1 MTQSLQML
9 FEHAE
14 RERDAARSA
23 LQQAEQARERLVLQ
37 AAQLRDYRAEY
48 LARGPGRD
56 GRAAPIALLR
66 CHQDFLQRLDQ
77 AVDQLQRQQAAAGQ
91 RVQQLREALLAHE
104 QRVASVRKLIER
116 RGAEHQ
122 RGAARQEQRRQDDAA
137 QRSAARHGDDPG
149 GAHGGPLSRLWG
161 ADPLPV
167 TH

>member
-9 FEHAE
+9 LEHAE

-23 LQQAEQARERLVLQ
+23 LQQAEQAHERLALQ
-37 AAQLRDYRAEY
+37 AAQLREYRAEY

-77 AVDQLQRQQAAAGQ
+77 AVAQLQRQQDSAEQ

-104 QRVASVRKLIER
+104 QRVASVRKLLER
-116 RGAEHQ
+116 RDAEQ
-122 RGAARQEQRRQDDAA
+122 RRGAARQEQRRQDDAA
-137 QRSAARHGDDPG
+137 QRSAARRGEGD
-149 GAHGGPLSRLWG
+149 GPLARLWG
-161 ADPLPV
+161 GDALPV

>member
-9 FEHAE
+9 LEHAE
-14 RERDAARSA
+14 RERDGARSA
-23 LQQAEQARERLVLQ
+23 LQQAEQAHQRLALQ
-37 AAQLRDYRAEY
+37 ADQLQAYRAEY

-77 AVDQLQRQQAAAGQ
+77 AVEQLQHQQAAAGQ
-91 RVQQLREALLAHE
+91 RAQQLREALLAHE

-116 RGAEHQ
+116 RGAERQ

-137 QRSAARHGDDPG
+137 QRSATRRDEGD
-149 GAHGGPLSRLWG
+149 GPLARLWG
-161 ADPLPV
+161 GDPLPV